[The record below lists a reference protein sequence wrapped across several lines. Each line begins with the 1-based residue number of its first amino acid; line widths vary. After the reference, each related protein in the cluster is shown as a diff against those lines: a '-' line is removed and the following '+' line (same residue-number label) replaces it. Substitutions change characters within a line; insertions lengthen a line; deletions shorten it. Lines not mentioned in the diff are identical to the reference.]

1 MKVDGAKCEAL
12 NEKDAVAHCSIMANE
27 VPSMDRN
34 IQLGK
39 MPIDIFWWCDELH
52 ENISGQVGTIKS
64 SLLDGDDPINGDDN
78 VATEFDLEGMNLAHA
93 WWWLWRYNIVLYV

>member
-39 MPIDIFWWCDELH
+39 MPIDIF
-52 ENISGQVGTIKS
+52 
-64 SLLDGDDPINGDDN
+64 
-78 VATEFDLEGMNLAHA
+78 
-93 WWWLWRYNIVLYV
+93 